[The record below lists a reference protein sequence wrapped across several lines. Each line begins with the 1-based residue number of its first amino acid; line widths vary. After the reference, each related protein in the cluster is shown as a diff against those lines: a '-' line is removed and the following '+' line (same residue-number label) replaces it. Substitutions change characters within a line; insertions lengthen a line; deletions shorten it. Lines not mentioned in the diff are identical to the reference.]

1 MTTNNLR
8 LEQRREQI
16 IQAALGCFIEQGFHQ
31 TGMRDIAAA
40 AGVSL
45 GNLYNHFAR
54 KEELIA
60 LIASL
65 EAELQPLLDE
75 LVQGPARA
83 ALARFAAGYL
93 AWSLT
98 PENLLL
104 GTEILAELTR
114 HPEMAATFASNQRQL
129 CDALAATVRRGQQAG
144 SWLHTCNRISRPSCC
159 WTHWRDRRC
168 ATPWPCIQSRH
179 RWNKGCRPC
188 WTSCWVRPADHSKES
203 PP

>member
-16 IQAALGCFIEQGFHQ
+16 IQAALDCFIERGFHQ

-65 EAELQPLLDE
+65 EAAELQPLLDE

-114 HPEMAATFASNQRQL
+114 HPEMAATFASNQRLL
-129 CDALAATVRRGQQAG
+129 CDALAATVHRGQQAG
-144 SWLHTCNRISRPSCC
+144 ELAAHLLPDLTAQLLLDALEGQAVRHALALHPQQAPVEQRLPSLL
-159 WTHWRDRRC
+159 D
-168 ATPWPCIQSRH
+168 QLL
-179 RWNKGCRPC
+179 G
-188 WTSCWVRPADHSKES
+188 PAC
-203 PP
+203 

>member
-1 MTTNNLR
+1 MSINHNR

-16 IQAALGCFIEQGFHQ
+16 IQAALGCFIERGFHQ
-31 TGMRDIAAA
+31 TGMRDIATA

-65 EAELQPLLDE
+65 EAAELQPLLDE
-75 LVQGPARA
+75 LTLGPARA

-93 AWSLT
+93 AWSLI

-129 CDALAATVRRGQQAG
+129 CDALANTVRRGQQEGCLEARLDPALTAQLLLDALEG
-144 SWLHTCNRISRPSCC
+144 QAVRDALALHPDQPSAAQ
-159 WTHWRDRRC
+159 RLPQLLDLLL
-168 ATPWPCIQSRH
+168 
-179 RWNKGCRPC
+179 G
-188 WTSCWVRPADHSKES
+188 PAN
-203 PP
+203 

>member
-65 EAELQPLLDE
+65 EAPSCNPCWMSWSGAGPGGAGPLRRRLPRLVADPGEPAARHRDPGRADPPPRDGRHLRQQPAPAVRCPGGDGAPWPAGGELAAHLQPDLTAQLLLDALE
-75 LVQGPARA
+75 GQAVRHALALHPEQAPVEQRLPSLLDQLLGPA
-83 ALARFAAGYL
+83 
-93 AWSLT
+93 
-98 PENLLL
+98 
-104 GTEILAELTR
+104 
-114 HPEMAATFASNQRQL
+114 
-129 CDALAATVRRGQQAG
+129 C
-144 SWLHTCNRISRPSCC
+144 
-159 WTHWRDRRC
+159 
-168 ATPWPCIQSRH
+168 
-179 RWNKGCRPC
+179 
-188 WTSCWVRPADHSKES
+188 
-203 PP
+203 

>member
-16 IQAALGCFIEQGFHQ
+16 IQAALGCFIERGFHQ
-31 TGMRDIAAA
+31 TGKRDIAAA

-65 EAELQPLLDE
+65 EAAELQPLLDE

-144 SWLHTCNRISRPSCC
+144 ELAAHLQPDLTAQLLLDALEGQAVRHALALHPEQAPVEQRLPSLL
-159 WTHWRDRRC
+159 D
-168 ATPWPCIQSRH
+168 QLL
-179 RWNKGCRPC
+179 G
-188 WTSCWVRPADHSKES
+188 PAR
-203 PP
+203 

>member
-1 MTTNNLR
+1 MATHHQR

-16 IQAALGCFIEQGFHQ
+16 IQAALACFIERGFHQ

-60 LIASL
+60 HIASL
-65 EAELQPLLDE
+65 EATELQPLLDG
-75 LVQGPARA
+75 LDQGPARV
-83 ALARFAAGYL
+83 ALTRFAAGYL

-104 GTEILAELTR
+104 GTEILAELAR

-129 CDALAATVRRGQQAG
+129 CDALANTVRRGQQAG
-144 SWLHTCNRISRPSCC
+144 ELARHLLPDLTAQLLLDALEGQALRHALALHPEQAPVERRLPSLL
-159 WTHWRDRRC
+159 DQLLGP
-168 ATPWPCIQSRH
+168 AT
-179 RWNKGCRPC
+179 
-188 WTSCWVRPADHSKES
+188 
-203 PP
+203 

>member
-16 IQAALGCFIEQGFHQ
+16 IQAALGCFIERGFHK

-65 EAELQPLLDE
+65 EAAELQPLLDE
-75 LVQGPARA
+75 LAQGPARA

-129 CDALAATVRRGQQAG
+129 CDALAAAVRRGQQAG
-144 SWLHTCNRISRPSCC
+144 ELAAHLLPDLTAQLLLDALEGQAVRHALALHPEQAPVEQRLPSLL
-159 WTHWRDRRC
+159 DLLL
-168 ATPWPCIQSRH
+168 
-179 RWNKGCRPC
+179 G
-188 WTSCWVRPADHSKES
+188 PAR
-203 PP
+203 

>member
-1 MTTNNLR
+1 MSINHNR
-8 LEQRREQI
+8 LEQRRELI
-16 IQAALGCFIEQGFHQ
+16 IQAALGCFIERGFHQ

-65 EAELQPLLDE
+65 EAAELQPLLDE
-75 LVQGPARA
+75 LAQGSARA

-93 AWSLT
+93 AWSQT

-104 GTEILAELTR
+104 STEILAELTR

-129 CDALAATVRRGQQAG
+129 CDALANTVRRGQQEGCLEARLDPDLTAQLLLDG
-144 SWLHTCNRISRPSCC
+144 LEGQALRDALVLHPDQPSAAQ
-159 WTHWRDRRC
+159 RLPQLLDLLL
-168 ATPWPCIQSRH
+168 
-179 RWNKGCRPC
+179 G
-188 WTSCWVRPADHSKES
+188 PAN
-203 PP
+203 

>member
-1 MTTNNLR
+1 MSINHNR
-8 LEQRREQI
+8 LEQRRELI
-16 IQAALGCFIEQGFHQ
+16 IQAALGCFIERGFHQ

-65 EAELQPLLDE
+65 EAAELLPLLDE
-75 LVQGPARA
+75 LAQGSARA

-93 AWSLT
+93 AWSQT

-104 GTEILAELTR
+104 STEILAELTR

-129 CDALAATVRRGQQAG
+129 CDALANTVRRGQQEGCLEARLDPDLTAQLLLDG
-144 SWLHTCNRISRPSCC
+144 LEGQALRDALVLHPGQPSAAQ
-159 WTHWRDRRC
+159 RLPQLLDLLL
-168 ATPWPCIQSRH
+168 
-179 RWNKGCRPC
+179 G
-188 WTSCWVRPADHSKES
+188 PAN
-203 PP
+203 

>member
-16 IQAALGCFIEQGFHQ
+16 IQAALGCFIKRGFHQ

-60 LIASL
+60 HIASL
-65 EAELQPLLDE
+65 EAAELQPLLDA
-75 LVQGPARA
+75 LAQGPARA

-129 CDALAATVRRGQQAG
+129 CDALAATVRRGKQAG
-144 SWLHTCNRISRPSCC
+144 ELAAHLQPELTAQLLLDVLEGQALRHALALHPEQAPVEQKLPSLL
-159 WTHWRDRRC
+159 D
-168 ATPWPCIQSRH
+168 QLL
-179 RWNKGCRPC
+179 G
-188 WTSCWVRPADHSKES
+188 PAR
-203 PP
+203 

>member
-1 MTTNNLR
+1 MATHHQR
-8 LEQRREQI
+8 LEQRRELI
-16 IQAALGCFIEQGFHQ
+16 IQAALACFIERGFHQ

-60 LIASL
+60 HIASL
-65 EAELQPLLDE
+65 EATELQPLLDG
-75 LVQGPARA
+75 LDQGPARV
-83 ALARFAAGYL
+83 ALTRFAAGYL

-104 GTEILAELTR
+104 GTEILAELAR
-114 HPEMAATFASNQRQL
+114 HPEMAVTFASNQRQL

-144 SWLHTCNRISRPSCC
+144 ELARHLLPDLTAQLLLDALEGQALRHALALHPEQAPAAQRLPSLL
-159 WTHWRDRRC
+159 DQLLGP
-168 ATPWPCIQSRH
+168 AT
-179 RWNKGCRPC
+179 
-188 WTSCWVRPADHSKES
+188 
-203 PP
+203 

>member
-1 MTTNNLR
+1 MSINHNR

-16 IQAALGCFIEQGFHQ
+16 IQAALGCFIERGFHQ
-31 TGMRDIAAA
+31 TGMRDIATA

-65 EAELQPLLDE
+65 EAAELQPLLDE
-75 LVQGPARA
+75 LTRGPARA

-93 AWSLT
+93 AWSMS

-129 CDALAATVRRGQQAG
+129 CDALANTVRRGQQEGCRDRPCAMHLL
-144 SWLHTCNRISRPSCC
+144 SIQISPPRRNDCHSCWTCC
-159 WTHWRDRRC
+159 WGRPTDR
-168 ATPWPCIQSRH
+168 P
-179 RWNKGCRPC
+179 
-188 WTSCWVRPADHSKES
+188 KES
-203 PP
+203 PS

>member
-1 MTTNNLR
+1 MSINHNR
-8 LEQRREQI
+8 LEQRRELI
-16 IQAALGCFIEQGFHQ
+16 IQAALGCFIERGFHQ

-65 EAELQPLLDE
+65 EAAELQPLLDE
-75 LVQGPARA
+75 LDQGSARA

-93 AWSLT
+93 AWSQT

-104 GTEILAELTR
+104 STEILAELTR

-129 CDALAATVRRGQQAG
+129 CDALANTVRRGQQEGCLEARLDPDLTTQLLLDG
-144 SWLHTCNRISRPSCC
+144 LEGQALRDALALHSDQPSAAQ
-159 WTHWRDRRC
+159 RLPQLLDLLL
-168 ATPWPCIQSRH
+168 
-179 RWNKGCRPC
+179 G
-188 WTSCWVRPADHSKES
+188 PAN
-203 PP
+203 